1 MSDRHVTRYL
11 LKIPTKCSM
20 NLEEFTEL
28 VNDEV
33 SLPEKEY
40 VNNMYTVP
48 ITRLFFSVIEIATK
62 LS

>member
-33 SLPEKEY
+33 SLSEKGY

-48 ITRLFFSVIEIATK
+48 ITRLFEQQ
-62 LS
+62 

>member
-11 LKIPTKCSM
+11 LKITTKCSM

-33 SLPEKEY
+33 SLSEKGY

-48 ITRLFFSVIEIATK
+48 ITRLFEQQ
-62 LS
+62 